1 MRSWWGKSS
10 SKKKAS
16 KENFISTLHQKLK
29 TTPEGKQSSRSGGSR
44 RHCNDTVS
52 ELGSQSRAESRSTSP
67 SKKVYRC
74 QSFAERTDAQPL
86 PLPGPHPAAV
96 GRTDSEISVSAKPRL
111 EKGAKT
117 SLFLPLPKPACIR
130 NRANATDLDGD
141 LVTASFSSDCSIDSD
156 DPADSRNR
164 SPLANDY
171 DNGTRT
177 ALSSSSGPLPSPF
190 WLTLHRQFP
199 VTHPLFLVSPPQ
211 LSPPTS
217 SYLNSLSARP
227 EQLLVLPLRTQ
238 PRPQTPHP
246 TAELP
251 SPVVIAIDPNEKV
264 PFHVAFSSAP
274 DSSKSSPSRSPIN
287 GFGTE
292 QVVNSAFWAG
302 KPYADVTLHGSGYCS
317 SAGSGQNS
325 AQNSMG
331 GDMSGQL
338 FWQQSRG
345 SPEYSPIPSPRMASP
360 GPSSRIQSG
369 AVTPIHPRAGEA
381 AIESQTSW
389 PDDGKQQSHRL
400 PLPPVTIS
408 NSSPFS
414 HSNSAATSPQV
425 PRSPGR
431 IENSV
436 SLESHWKKGKLL
448 GRGTFGHV
456 YVGFNSDSGEM
467 CAMKEVTLFDDA
479 KSKESAKQ
487 LMQVGDKLYIYLEYV
502 SGGSIYKLLQD
513 YGQFGELAIRSYTQQ
528 ILSGLAYLH
537 SKQTVHRDIKGANI
551 LVDPNGR
558 VKLADF
564 GMAKHIAGQS
574 CPLSFKGS
582 PYWMA
587 PEVIKNSNGCNLA
600 VDIWSLGCTVLEMAT
615 TKPPWNQYEGVAAM
629 FKIGNSKELPAIPD
643 HLSDDGKDFVR
654 KCLQRNPSCRP
665 TAAELLEHPFVQHA
679 ATLERPILDSE
690 PSDISPGVVNGVK
703 NLQYGCCL
711 IPLPAVNLYEG
722 VPKEPCKTGIGQVRN
737 YSPLDSERLAVHS
750 SRVSTAPYASDI
762 LIPKNKSCPVSP
774 IGSPLLHPR
783 SPQHLNGRLSPSPIS
798 SPRTTSGSS
807 TPLTGGSGAIPFN
820 HLKQPVYLQEGFGSM
835 PKPSNSFYCNGPFRD
850 SNSDIF
856 RGMQPGSH
864 IFSDLLPP
872 ENDVLGKQLG
882 RPFHGEPYDGQSVLA
897 DRVSRQLLRD
907 QVKMKP
913 SLDLSPSSPLPTRTS
928 GI

>member
-74 QSFAERTDAQPL
+74 QSFAERSDAQPL

-177 ALSSSSGPLPSPF
+177 ALSSGSGMVVSKDLSSNAAQTNSREAKKTLNLSLSNRLSPKSPKQRPLSGP
-190 WLTLHRQFP
+190 
-199 VTHPLFLVSPPQ
+199 V
-211 LSPPTS
+211 
-217 SYLNSLSARP
+217 
-227 EQLLVLPLRTQ
+227 
-238 PRPQTPHP
+238 
-246 TAELP
+246 
-251 SPVVIAIDPNEKV
+251 PNLQV

-487 LMQVGDKLYIYLEYV
+487 LMQEIALLSRLRHPNIVQYYGSKSVGDKLYIYLEYV

-665 TAAELLEHPFVQHA
+665 TAAELLEHPFVKYA

-690 PSDISPGVVNGVK
+690 PSDISPGVENGVK
-703 NLQYGCCL
+703 NL
-711 IPLPAVNLYEG
+711 
-722 VPKEPCKTGIGQVRN
+722 GIGQVRN

-835 PKPSNSFYCNGPFRD
+835 PKPSNSFYCNGPFQD

-882 RPFHGEPYDGQSVLA
+882 RPFHGEPYDGQSILA